1 MNSLFRS
8 TRILTLMG
16 LSDPVNGRGYLG
28 PETLMPLASI
38 LAAIVGFFLMFWRV
52 IFKFFKTVYR
62 KVRGIPNEVPPDMAM
77 EETVEEHKDTQT
89 SPQ

>member
-8 TRILTLMG
+8 NRLFTLMG
-16 LSDPVNGRGYLG
+16 LSDPLNGRGYLG

-52 IFKFFKTVYR
+52 IAKFFKTAYR
-62 KVRGIPNEVPPDMAM
+62 RLRGIPNEVPPDMAM
-77 EETVEEHKDTQT
+77 EDTEEHKDTQT